1 MQNKTVFA
9 STLSPRFQAAHDH
22 FTAFGREALQVHET
36 ISVQDEPSRA
46 AFSALSRLRAFSD
59 QIELI
64 LTLMREDVQILEEL
78 TGDPNESFWNEQFG
92 DSFNQWLRSSFRT
105 TAKVN

>member
-1 MQNKTVFA
+1 MQNKPVLA
-9 STLSPRFQAAHDH
+9 SSLSPRFQAVHDH

-36 ISVQDEPSRA
+36 INVHDESSRA
-46 AFSALSRLRAFSD
+46 AFSAISRLRAFSD

-64 LTLMREDVQILEEL
+64 LTLMREDVQILEEI
-78 TGDPNESFWNEQFG
+78 TGDSAEALWNEQFG
-92 DSFNQWLRSSFRT
+92 DSFNQWLRTSFRT